1 MITKIKLI
9 TTPKGGKE
17 GGDRLARLNQ
27 LIGLIMAKQ
36 GAPLSSIV
44 SLEDQKG
51 LLTVTHHRR
60 LSREAKG
67 MIEHIWETYFFE
79 PNIEFKINK

>member
-1 MITKIKLI
+1 MNNKIKLI

-17 GGDRLARLNQ
+17 GSNRQARLNQ
-27 LIGLIMAKQ
+27 LVGVITCQFEGDTA
-36 GAPLSSIV
+36 SIV

-60 LSREAKG
+60 LPKVAKKA
-67 MIEHIWETYFFE
+67 IKEVWKEYFHE
-79 PNIEFKINK
+79 PNIEFKVNK